1 MLLPTMTLRRAR
13 ELHAEGELEE
23 ALGAYAEAVRLDPRD
38 TEALCDFGM
47 ALNQAGRFAEA
58 AAHFEKALELRPD
71 FTDARYNLG
80 NALAG
85 LGRVDEAIDCFR
97 KVLLRAP
104 HSVDT
109 HSNLGVVLQ
118 ERGDLDAAR
127 ASYERALALEPEH
140 AEALNNLAALLEER
154 GRRRDAMA
162 LYRRAL
168 HADPASARAAYNLGL
183 AHLREFEFE
192 PGWQYCAAR
201 FHTKPP
207 VTPPRAFAVPEFSA
221 ADFGRGHRIAV
232 WREQGVGDQV
242 LYSTLL
248 NELAARGERFVAEV
262 DARLVPAYQR
272 AHPGWQLVA
281 PEQSTAAFADCDR
294 HIAIGSLPRLL
305 RPTKASFARQPE
317 ALLAADSERACGY
330 RARLAADGAR
340 MIGIS
345 WRSFQSVR
353 AYVGR
358 RKSAPLAMFTALSRR
373 VRLLDLQYGDTA
385 AERAQFAA
393 AGGTLQH
400 LPDLDLFGDLDGVI
414 AAIEAC
420 DAVVTTSNVTAHFA
434 GALGKPTW
442 LLHPGT
448 DAPFFY
454 WMPGDDGRSLWY
466 PAVRIV
472 SAETWEKAIASVP
485 V

>member
-1 MLLPTMTLRRAR
+1 MTLRRAR
-13 ELHAEGELEE
+13 QLHAEGKLEE
-23 ALGAYAEAVRLDPRD
+23 ALGAYAEAVRLEPRD

-47 ALNQAGRFAEA
+47 ALNDAGRFAEA
-58 AAHFEKALELRPD
+58 VAQFEKALELRPD

-80 NALAG
+80 NAFAG
-85 LGRVDEAIDCFR
+85 LGQIDEAIECYR
-97 KVLLRAP
+97 KVLVRAP
-104 HSVDT
+104 HSADT

-118 ERGDLDAAR
+118 ERGDLDAAL
-127 ASYERALALEPEH
+127 AAYERALELHPEH

-168 HADPASARAAYNLGL
+168 QADPASARAAYNLGL

-192 PGWQYCAAR
+192 PGWRYCEAR

-207 VTPPRAFAVPEFSA
+207 VTSPRPFRVPEFSG
-221 ADFGRGHRIAV
+221 ADFGRGQRIAV

-248 NELAARGERFVAEV
+248 TELEARAERFVAEI
-262 DARLVPAYQR
+262 DARLIPAYQR
-272 AHPGWQLVA
+272 AHPGWQLVP
-281 PEQSTAAFADCDR
+281 PEQSVAAFADCDR
-294 HIAIGSLPRLL
+294 HIALGSLARFL

-317 ALLAADSERACGY
+317 ALLAADPERAVRY

-340 MIGIS
+340 VIGIS

-353 AYVGR
+353 GYVR
-358 RKSAPLAMFTALSRR
+358 QKKSAPLAMFMALSRR
-373 VRLLDLQYGDTA
+373 LRLLDLQYGDTR
-385 AERAQFAA
+385 AERDAFAA
-393 AGGTLQH
+393 AGGRLERVQE
-400 LPDLDLFGDLDGVI
+400 LDLFGDLEGVL
-414 AAIEAC
+414 AAIAAC

-442 LLHPGT
+442 LIHPGS

-454 WMPGDDGRSLWY
+454 WVPGDDGRCLWY

-472 SAETWEKAIASVP
+472 NGDDWESAMARVP